1 MAVIFPLVILVT
13 VMVVQASMW
22 YYARNIALAAARSG
36 VAAGRGYQQS
46 PQDGK
51 QRADEVLAQ
60 TAGTSLLEARASA
73 SATADRLTITVTGH
87 APSLLP
93 FFGGGI
99 SISQSASG
107 PREHWTNR

>member
-1 MAVIFPLVILVT
+1 MAVVFPLVILVT
-13 VMVVQASMW
+13 IMIVQAGMW
-22 YYARNIALAAARSG
+22 YYARDIALAAARSG

-46 PQDGK
+46 PQAGQ

-60 TAGTSLLEARASA
+60 TAGTSLLDSHAAT
-73 SATADRLTITVTGH
+73 SATAERLTITVTGR

-93 FFGGGI
+93 FFGGI